1 MERSCVTLGYIMELR
16 KWVGKRPLIMAA
28 AGVAVM
34 DGEEKILLQR
44 RIDNNLWGLP
54 GGALELGETLEEA
67 AKRELLEETG
77 LTARSLELFN
87 VFSGEELHYTYPNGD
102 EVYIVSAVYLCRDFT
117 GNLVNDDEETKDLRF
132 FRKDEIDFKWVNP
145 PDRPILAAVLQPP
158 AEN

>member
-1 MERSCVTLGYIMELR
+1 MELR

-44 RIDNNLWGLP
+44 RIDNNMWGLP

-87 VFSGEELHYTYPNGD
+87 VFSGKELHYTYPNGD

-145 PDRPILAAVLQPP
+145 PDRPI
-158 AEN
+158 